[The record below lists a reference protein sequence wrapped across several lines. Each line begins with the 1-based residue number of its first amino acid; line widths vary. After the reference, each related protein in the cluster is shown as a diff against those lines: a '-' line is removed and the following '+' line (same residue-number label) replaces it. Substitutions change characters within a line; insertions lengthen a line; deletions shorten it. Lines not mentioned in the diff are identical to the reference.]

1 MTRVSSK
8 PCSPLRRWQQQR
20 RQESVSLVQGLSE
33 AEDAI
38 LQGVNV
44 DRAQPGFTGTGYVT
58 GFEQASDKL
67 TFKIPSGTARLYD
80 LTIRVGAVYGEK
92 RTTVILNN
100 GASCQ
105 VYFPASQTFADSSW
119 KPGPTRH
126 RQQTGKTPALVSV
139 DLMDYSSSRVERGSV
154 GTAIE
159 VAIAHHRR
167 GGIVSVLW
175 HWNRWAEFTR
185 FVSHSAQS
193 GLASV
198 GEYRLSEKK
207 GLEMTGIV
215 ACEMFFQRSSLILL
229 VAVNGVL
236 GATPPGIGRRGG
248 SPNLPY
254 DPSTTTKCDYWYD
267 NEAGSLTCNDLLE
280 TFGISLA
287 EFRALNPTITASCG
301 GLNKGKSYCVLG
313 EPDGK
318 ATPSPSSTTSTTTTT
333 AKASS
338 TKSTST
344 SKPTTSKT
352 TTASPTT
359 TSPVGN
365 GIATP
370 TPTQPGIVSNCDA
383 FYWVKQG
390 DTCAAI
396 AKANGITVTQFAT
409 WNTGVGGEKCAA
421 MWANVYACVSIIG
434 HTPTPTAPSNGITT
448 PEPIQD
454 GMTTSCKTFH
464 FMQSGQTCT
473 DLAKRYGISI
483 DQIKAWNPA
492 AGSQCT
498 GLWANTYACVGV
510 L

>member
-1 MTRVSSK
+1 M
-8 PCSPLRRWQQQR
+8 L
-20 RQESVSLVQGLSE
+20 
-33 AEDAI
+33 
-38 LQGVNV
+38 
-44 DRAQPGFTGTGYVT
+44 
-58 GFEQASDKL
+58 
-67 TFKIPSGTARLYD
+67 
-80 LTIRVGAVYGEK
+80 
-92 RTTVILNN
+92 
-100 GASCQ
+100 
-105 VYFPASQTFADSSW
+105 
-119 KPGPTRH
+119 
-126 RQQTGKTPALVSV
+126 
-139 DLMDYSSSRVERGSV
+139 
-154 GTAIE
+154 
-159 VAIAHHRR
+159 
-167 GGIVSVLW
+167 
-175 HWNRWAEFTR
+175 
-185 FVSHSAQS
+185 
-193 GLASV
+193 
-198 GEYRLSEKK
+198 
-207 GLEMTGIV
+207 
-215 ACEMFFQRSSLILL
+215 FQRSSLILL
-229 VAVNGVL
+229 AAVNGVL
-236 GATPPGIGRRGG
+236 GATPRGIGRRGEL
-248 SPNLPY
+248 PNLPY
-254 DPSTTTKCDYWYD
+254 DPSTTTKCEYWYD

-301 GLNKGKSYCVLG
+301 GLNKGKAYC
-313 EPDGK
+313 
-318 ATPSPSSTTSTTTTT
+318 
-333 AKASS
+333 
-338 TKSTST
+338 
-344 SKPTTSKT
+344 T

-370 TPTQPGIVSNCDA
+370 TPTQSGMVSNCDA

-421 MWANVYACVSIIG
+421 MWANVYACVSIVG